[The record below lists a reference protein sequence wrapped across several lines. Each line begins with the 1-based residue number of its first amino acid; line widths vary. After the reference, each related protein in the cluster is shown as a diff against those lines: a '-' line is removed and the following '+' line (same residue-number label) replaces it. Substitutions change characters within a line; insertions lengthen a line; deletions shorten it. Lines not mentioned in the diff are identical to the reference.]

1 MRIPQLSVMLALAL
15 SLGSTSAVTGCGDDN
30 PTLQDAGS
38 NSNATF
44 TSFVI
49 DLVLN
54 HGSDATPAP
63 FTSFSTL
70 PDPDGSDNNPNAY
83 NALF

>member
-1 MRIPQLSVMLALAL
+1 MVALAI
-15 SLGSTSAVTGCGDDN
+15 SLGTAVATTGCGDDN

-38 NSNATF
+38 ASGGTF
-44 TSFVI
+44 AAFVI

-54 HGSDATPAP
+54 HGSDATPAA

-70 PDPDGSDNNPNAY
+70 PDPDGSDNNPNTF

>member
-1 MRIPQLSVMLALAL
+1 MGQGLVA
-15 SLGSTSAVTGCGDDN
+15 TTGCGDDN
-30 PTLQDAGS
+30 PTLGQQDGSGSGS
-38 NSNATF
+38 NPGATF

-54 HGSDATPAP
+54 HGSDATPAA

-70 PDPDGSDNNPNAY
+70 PDPDGSANNPNAY